1 MISGRKAFFSAVV
14 TSALNAMGIFVG
26 FALQALLSKKFG
38 TKASMDAYIV
48 AGTLPYFIPVVFVV
62 AFHSSFIPLF
72 HEYQKE
78 AGEEKA
84 WEMGQM
90 FFLGF
95 TVLLCLISVSG
106 YSLIP
111 FLIGLIAPGFTGE
124 TFDVTVNLS
133 RIMFPLLL
141 FSGVTGM
148 LNSLENAV
156 FSFSRPAAAPL
167 LNMIF
172 NILVVWFFEPSL
184 GIYSAAVGALVG
196 GIAQTMF
203 MLPVLFRRN
212 TFRLRFDFGH
222 PKLKKCFYLMSPLL
236 IAQLFGKS
244 EQLIDRFIAS
254 MLPTGSISFLS
265 YAYRLTN
272 NFVNLIGTSISVVTL
287 PLLSGMIGDS
297 KKMSNTVSS
306 VVELWLILVTP
317 LIFSLLL
324 LRVPVIQ
331 FLYQRGEFTYAS
343 TINTASAL
351 LAYSGVFLIT
361 MGVGGTTLY
370 AMQKTKFMLYLC
382 VVMAFCNAAVAI
394 VVTKYFGFRGPAVA
408 YSVKIIL
415 SNVVCFAYLHSHL
428 DIKLRKTIIAQ
439 VVKVLFANTL
449 SVLFVNRLFGSIH
462 LICAGISIN
471 ALMRLSYISIAF
483 ASYMFIY
490 FLIMML
496 INRHSMIDIYRLVKK
511 PDKETA

>member
-1 MISGRKAFFSAVV
+1 
-14 TSALNAMGIFVG
+14 
-26 FALQALLSKKFG
+26 
-38 TKASMDAYIV
+38 MDAYIV

-72 HEYQKE
+72 HEYRNE

-95 TVLLCLISVSG
+95 TVLLCVLSISG
-106 YSLIP
+106 YPFIP
-111 FLIGLIAPGFTGE
+111 FLIGLIAPGFSGE
-124 TFDVTVNLS
+124 TFDITLNLS

-167 LNMIF
+167 LNMLA
-172 NILVVWFFEPSL
+172 NILVVWFFEPTL

-196 GIAQTMF
+196 GITQTMF
-203 MLPVLFRRN
+203 MLPVLFRRR
-212 TFRLRFDFGH
+212 TFRLRFDFRH
-222 PKLKKCFYLMSPLL
+222 PKLKKCLYLMSPLL

-272 NFVNLIGTSISVVTL
+272 NFVNFIGTSISVVTL

-297 KKMSNTVSS
+297 KKMGRTVSS
-306 VVELWLILVTP
+306 VLELWLILVTP

-382 VVMAFCNAAVAI
+382 VVMACCNAVVAI

-415 SNVVCFAYLHSHL
+415 SNVVCFIYLHRYL
-428 DIKLRKTIIAQ
+428 GIKLRKSIISQ
-439 VVKVLFANTL
+439 IVKVGLANTI
-449 SVLFVNRLFGSIH
+449 SVLFLNRLLGPIGE
-462 LICAGISIN
+462 ICSGISVN
-471 ALMRLSYISIAF
+471 ALMRLSYLSLAF
-483 ASYMFIY
+483 ASYMLIYYFI
-490 FLIMML
+490 ML
-496 INRHSMIDIYRLVKK
+496 LVNRHSMIDIYNLVKK
-511 PDKETA
+511 PERETT